1 LLKFIGYNLL
11 KFINING
18 EVVLGYD
25 LDKKLVI
32 AISSRALFDLEEENK
47 IFEEKGLDEYYKYQI
62 DNEDL
67 LPKKGTGFRLVK
79 NLLNINND
87 FPNDKQVEVI
97 IMSRN
102 NSATSL
108 RITKAIQDYKLDI
121 QRSAWSGGNEIS
133 KYLKPFKVDLFLS
146 ANEKDV
152 QDAINEG
159 IAAARILPYEDV
171 DSENINQ
178 VKIAFDGDAV
188 LFSEES
194 EIIYKTQ
201 GLEAFLKFEKENANN
216 PLNYGPFAQLLRVIS
231 NIQAKYPEE
240 KTPIRTALIT
250 ARNSPAHERVIRTLN
265 QWGVRLD
272 EAFFLGGVDKYE
284 VVKAFGA
291 DIFFDDQDVHLESTS
306 KLTPSAKVLYKK
318 ESILNRI

>member
-1 LLKFIGYNLL
+1 MYNISKKGY
-11 KFINING
+11 
-18 EVVLGYD
+18 VLGYD
-25 LDKKLVI
+25 LNKKLVI
-32 AISSRALFDLEEENK
+32 AISSRALFNLEDENK

-62 DNEDL
+62 ENEDL

-79 NLLNINND
+79 NLLRINED

-108 RITKAIQDYKLDI
+108 RITKSIEKYKLDI
-121 QRSAWSGGNEIS
+121 QRSAWSGGSDIS

-152 QDAINEG
+152 QNAINEG
-159 IAAARILPYEDV
+159 IAAARILPYEEFEEEF
-171 DSENINQ
+171 SNQ

-201 GLEAFLKFEKENANN
+201 GLEAFLEYEKKNALN
-216 PLNYGPFAQLLRVIS
+216 PMKNGPFAQLLRVIS
-231 NIQAKYPEE
+231 NIQAKYPQEQ
-240 KTPIRTALIT
+240 TPIRTALIT
-250 ARNSPAHERVIRTLN
+250 ARNSPAHERVIRTLS

-291 DIFFDDQDVHLESTS
+291 DIFFDDQDVHLENTS
-306 KLTPSAKVLYKK
+306 KVAPSAKVPYKTD
-318 ESILNRI
+318 SILSNI